1 MRSNGSS
8 YNTAPHSR
16 NRLSTGVSKVEI
28 LFPICLQDE
37 IRRLERDLN
46 TLSYKSSNMSASS
59 QRDRTEAE
67 ELRRETWRMEA
78 EVREWMAR
86 DARAASSV
94 VAIQDS
100 GRMLAGMETQARS
113 GLDEEVKRT
122 RDQRA
127 QMEGSI
133 NRAKLQAREV
143 QDKMMKVEAYA
154 QMKELEE
161 KVRKGRR
168 QLDVRSGNVGGSGVG
183 SKQVLL
189 REDKINWELFKKCVV
204 STAKARKE
212 RKLASEAVA
221 EEVQALDELNM
232 KVARISQEQAA
243 KKKEE
248 RRRAELEGSLR
259 LEKVSCE
266 VERMER
272 VVGEMRP
279 QQDERMGTVSKE
291 ARVVE
296 SSHGEGKELTD
307 GQHYIGKGR
316 ELAGQAGEC
325 YSQGQMVGM
334 AASQHGSTN
343 DFFST
348 PTSPPNYVPPT
359 PR

>member
-1 MRSNGSS
+1 MS
-8 YNTAPHSR
+8 
-16 NRLSTGVSKVEI
+16 
-28 LFPICLQDE
+28 
-37 IRRLERDLN
+37 
-46 TLSYKSSNMSASS
+46 TLSYKSSSMSASC
-59 QRDRTEAE
+59 QRDCIEAE
-67 ELRRETWRMEA
+67 DLRRETCRVEA

-94 VAIQDS
+94 VAIQES

-133 NRAKLQAREV
+133 KGAKLQAREV
-143 QDKMMKVEAYA
+143 QDKMMKVEAFA
-154 QMKELEE
+154 QMKKLEE

-168 QLDVRSGNVGGSGVG
+168 QLDVRRGNIGRVG

-204 STAKARKE
+204 NTAKAWKE

-221 EEVQALDELNM
+221 EEVQALDELNR

-243 KKKEE
+243 KKEE
-248 RRRAELEGSLR
+248 ARRRAELEGSLR
-259 LEKVSCE
+259 LEKVSSE
-266 VERMER
+266 VERMEK
-272 VVGEMRP
+272 VVGEIRF
-279 QQDERMGTVSKE
+279 QQEERMETVSKE

-296 SSHGEGKELTD
+296 SSHGERMELKD
-307 GQHYIGKGR
+307 GQDYTVKGR
-316 ELAGQAGEC
+316 ELSGQAGEI
-325 YSQGQMVGM
+325 YSQGQRVGM
-334 AASQHGSTN
+334 AASQYGSTN
-343 DFFST
+343 DLFST

>member
-1 MRSNGSS
+1 MS
-8 YNTAPHSR
+8 
-16 NRLSTGVSKVEI
+16 
-28 LFPICLQDE
+28 
-37 IRRLERDLN
+37 
-46 TLSYKSSNMSASS
+46 TLSYKSSSMSATC
-59 QRDRTEAE
+59 QRDRSEAE
-67 ELRRETWRMEA
+67 DLRRETWRMEA
-78 EVREWMAR
+78 EVREWVAR

-94 VAIQDS
+94 IAIQDS

-127 QMEGSI
+127 EMEGSI
-133 NRAKLQAREV
+133 NGAKLQAREV

-154 QMKELEE
+154 QMKGLEE

-168 QLDVRSGNVGGSGVG
+168 QLDVRRGNGSGDWVG

-189 REDKINWELFKKCVV
+189 REDKTNWELFKKCAV
-204 STAKARKE
+204 STAKAWKE

-248 RRRAELEGSLR
+248 RRRAEMEGSLR

-307 GQHYIGKGR
+307 GQHYIEKGR

>member
-1 MRSNGSS
+1 MS
-8 YNTAPHSR
+8 
-16 NRLSTGVSKVEI
+16 
-28 LFPICLQDE
+28 
-37 IRRLERDLN
+37 
-46 TLSYKSSNMSASS
+46 TLSYKSSSMSASC

-67 ELRRETWRMEA
+67 DLRRETWRMEA

-86 DARAASSV
+86 DARAGSSV

-133 NRAKLQAREV
+133 NGAKLQAREV
-143 QDKMMKVEAYA
+143 HDKMMKVEAYA

-168 QLDVRSGNVGGSGVG
+168 QIDVRSGNVGRVG

-204 STAKARKE
+204 STAKAREE
-212 RKLASEAVA
+212 RHLASEAVA
-221 EEVQALDELNM
+221 EEVQALDELNR
-232 KVARISQEQAA
+232 KVARISQEQAV
-243 KKKEE
+243 KKEE
-248 RRRAELEGSLR
+248 AQRRAELECSLR
-259 LEKVSCE
+259 LEKVSSE

-272 VVGEMRP
+272 VVGEIRF
-279 QQDERMGTVSKE
+279 QQEERMETVSKE

-296 SSHGEGKELTD
+296 GSRGERTEHTD
-307 GQHYIGKGR
+307 GQDYIGKGR
-316 ELAGQAGEC
+316 ELAGQAGES
-325 YSQGQMVGM
+325 YSQGQRVGM
-334 AASQHGSTN
+334 AACQHGSTN

-348 PTSPPNYVPPT
+348 PTSPLNYVPPT

>member
-1 MRSNGSS
+1 MS
-8 YNTAPHSR
+8 
-16 NRLSTGVSKVEI
+16 
-28 LFPICLQDE
+28 
-37 IRRLERDLN
+37 
-46 TLSYKSSNMSASS
+46 TLSYKSSSMSASC
-59 QRDRTEAE
+59 QRDRSEAE
-67 ELRRETWRMEA
+67 DLRRETCRVEA
-78 EVREWMAR
+78 EVREWVAR

-94 VAIQDS
+94 VAIQES

-133 NRAKLQAREV
+133 NGAKLQAREV
-143 QDKMMKVEAYA
+143 HDKMMKVEAYA

-168 QLDVRSGNVGGSGVG
+168 QIDVRSGNVGRVG

-204 STAKARKE
+204 NTAKAWKE

-221 EEVQALDELNM
+221 EEVQALDELNR
-232 KVARISQEQAA
+232 KVARISQGQAA
-243 KKKEE
+243 RIEE
-248 RRRAELEGSLR
+248 ARRRAELEGSLR
-259 LEKVSCE
+259 LEKVSSE

-272 VVGEMRP
+272 VVGEMRF
-279 QQDERMGTVSKE
+279 QQEERMETVSKE

-296 SSHGEGKELTD
+296 SSHGERMELKD
-307 GQHYIGKGR
+307 GQDYTVKGR
-316 ELAGQAGEC
+316 ELSGQAGEI
-325 YSQGQMVGM
+325 YSQGQRVGM
-334 AASQHGSTN
+334 AASQYGSTN
-343 DFFST
+343 DLFST

>member
-1 MRSNGSS
+1 MS
-8 YNTAPHSR
+8 
-16 NRLSTGVSKVEI
+16 
-28 LFPICLQDE
+28 
-37 IRRLERDLN
+37 
-46 TLSYKSSNMSASS
+46 TLSYKSSSMSASC
-59 QRDRTEAE
+59 QRDRSEAE
-67 ELRRETWRMEA
+67 DLRRETCRVEA
-78 EVREWMAR
+78 EVREWVAR

-94 VAIQDS
+94 VAIQES

-133 NRAKLQAREV
+133 NGAKLQAREV
-143 QDKMMKVEAYA
+143 HDKMMKVEAYA

-161 KVRKGRR
+161 EVRKGRR
-168 QLDVRSGNVGGSGVG
+168 QIDVRSGNVGGSRVG

-204 STAKARKE
+204 NTAKAWKE

-221 EEVQALDELNM
+221 EEVQALDELNR

-243 KKKEE
+243 KKEE
-248 RRRAELEGSLR
+248 ARRRAELECSLR
-259 LEKVSCE
+259 LEKVSSE
-266 VERMER
+266 VERMEK
-272 VVGEMRP
+272 VVGEIRF
-279 QQDERMGTVSKE
+279 QQEERMETVSKE

-296 SSHGEGKELTD
+296 SSHGERMELKD
-307 GQHYIGKGR
+307 GQDYTVKGR
-316 ELAGQAGEC
+316 ELSGQAGEI
-325 YSQGQMVGM
+325 YSQGQRVGM
-334 AASQHGSTN
+334 AASQYGSTN
-343 DFFST
+343 DLFST